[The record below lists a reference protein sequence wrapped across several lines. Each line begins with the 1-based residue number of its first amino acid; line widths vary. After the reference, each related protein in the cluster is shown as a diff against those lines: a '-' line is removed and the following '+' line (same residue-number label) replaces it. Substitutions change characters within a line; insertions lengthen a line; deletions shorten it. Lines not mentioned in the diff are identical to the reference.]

1 MCLRQDQ
8 EASEKYCTVSERT
21 LIFDGT
27 YLVGIC
33 IKFYPVLYYCARSSV
48 MAHLTK
54 ECKRCGQANYLRSS
68 TCVSCGATF
77 KPGRPQKTTQKHGFQ
92 VSHSGGRPCNTSEE
106 AGYGVGVGG
115 GRPRG
120 NKRQVEFHDSIQ
132 LPPDWDHSGNLV
144 NVDDELL
151 DVCSRRIAQQR
162 TFDKKPLGLAV
173 CYGCGHLLWSC
184 VDGAHT
190 FLVNKPSGMSAD
202 EAPASAYLRVVPTC
216 TAGFVYTERG
226 ASTKERWY
234 SCPYCK
240 SNTIPSNQH
249 VGCVLDPSSNVKP
262 VHEWDMSFPTEIQS
276 LANQYER
283 GQMSLC
289 GLFSSTVREASMTRY
304 QHLQGEVNAITKLDK
319 HYHGLFGFLA
329 VKDSDIWEKSPSP
342 ASSLRIKRAVQWMHV
357 NNHLYSNFFSHY
369 ETLMRYCKPSFINPK
384 LLEDQ
389 SISLEKLLEDEAA
402 GMAFPLDA
410 KYFDDFPVIRGDMH
424 EDIAG
429 RQYPRPELA
438 KSLVNLCQAKYGEEF
453 LDCKAF
459 PHLHPWGY
467 GGWYHKCPI
476 PFNAHVKMRLYDVR
490 GFYAEDR
497 LYPFFKYDY
506 MLKVRLRMH
515 EARKV
520 VRVQS
525 LSAPLTA
532 DRVSGPYSV
541 YGTEIPR
548 IIPGSK
554 EFWRSFGL
562 DLVAFVEQRGLPNF
576 FLTLT
581 AFDGWPQ
588 VQATLRDGWGARASE
603 LEVQDLAK
611 DLSDRQ
617 PVGFKPQISV
627 LAAEKRF
634 DWFMNILRSPEGGPL
649 GVVTDS
655 IIKKEYQRRG
665 AVHWHML
672 IWVEPGTAPS
682 HAVMAE
688 MPRAADTSDV
698 RAAYLRKLVE
708 NMLQHKTCY
717 PSRCFKGSHGKLLSK
732 CKYGFPF
739 DVPHETVCLDEDG
752 VRYLYVRRHDEDK
765 NIVPYNPEIAILWG
779 AAHNV
784 QIVSKHG
791 FEMYLAKY
799 ISKPEPS
806 LKIDLPEKCSEPQRF
821 LRTRVVG
828 SVEVLDVL
836 MGFHQNQMSRQV
848 IFLQTELN
856 PCQRMLKPNFELD
869 SLAEDS
875 EDIYLQ
881 TKLETYLKRPTQ
893 LDSLTYP
900 EFYRWWRSA
909 TQDEQKKAARA
920 TSQRVIKCKGA
931 DDFKAYLDAKSALE
945 SAQALLA
952 DLLSECNL
960 QIQSGYDLLALKRCL
975 KAYDVAP
982 VVVEA
987 VVQFYTESGI
997 DEHSEDCADLPIE
1010 SIVTAN
1016 GIFEAVDFYNFDIVS
1031 GLNSKHWLMEPN
1043 PRDELVSVLSSFP
1056 PGTVLANRVGHY
1068 WIRRAKMVITRHRF
1082 ISSVGDDT
1090 EKYYEQKYLLSV
1102 PITED
1107 HEVVLNPPKSWVELC
1122 AQSGMCDAHLDAL
1135 SCLQSAI
1142 SRGFHTD
1149 QLRSLAQLYIE
1160 HGFLS
1165 EDEADTFLS
1174 DIPVL
1179 GEHDEP
1185 EATVT
1190 DQMLN
1195 HPHSDTGDLLPTSSS
1210 VDLSTFVDTFSES
1223 QLRAY
1228 RWIEGQFNNNNQVCA
1243 AIVGPAG
1250 TGKSYLL
1257 KDLIELAKSKG
1268 LVVTKV
1274 APSGVAAHL
1283 IGGTTLHNLFCLD
1296 IECKSSLE
1304 NGTVQVTKLRKTD
1317 VIIIDEFSMLDYF
1330 LFRTAEG
1337 LCRKFAKHKVS
1348 RLPWGGRHV
1357 IMLGDPAQ
1365 LPAVGRSDLFG
1376 TQLWRTFS
1384 VLVLRE
1390 IKRSQD
1396 PVLTRVLTKV
1406 RIGVCDKEVTD
1417 ILRGLVQ
1424 PWNLD
1429 NIQLDR
1435 TVVICSTR
1443 KECDE
1448 VNDLCINR
1456 IDGNESVYEALD
1468 TDHHGHPLREA
1479 DKQTVSKYRE
1489 RLPDKLVLKVG
1500 ARVIL
1505 RRNINIDGG
1514 WVNGTLAVVTSLHP
1528 SCIVIA
1534 KLANPTHKYPV
1545 PRFRQRIEIRGAS
1558 YSILRQQFPLQLAYG
1573 VTVHRVQGCT
1583 VQKAVVFLGEKFFA
1597 SGQAYV
1603 ALSRVKTLSDLV
1615 LWEFDP
1621 SAIYLEPFYQQ
1632 LLQWCD
1638 SVDVIRPTPPTDIIE
1653 HPERSHDFLSNDP
1666 IPEPSTNDDE
1676 PKPVSIRFDF
1686 DPSNV
1691 DPQCTSTKRG
1701 RGRPRKNNPS
1711 GPSNKARPN
1720 HSRGRPRKSQPPA
1733 NSQFSTSNATPKVG
1747 TACPPK
1753 PQAPDSS
1760 QPQCLDS
1767 APKCGRGRPCKR
1779 PNSNNCGQPCSKV
1792 PKLLSIPSNTPS
1804 NSTSIDGTFVH
1815 TNITSACVQLQ
1826 QRVQQLLGASP
1837 QSVLSSML
1845 SLNSVQDIIDS
1856 LNGMH
1861 EALEAIA
1868 QAINALPPVYA
1879 NNFTALPT
1887 AISVAN
1893 QCHPLMLH
1901 TYKPILTTGDGDCM
1915 FHALSRVV
1923 CGSEQLSR
1931 VFRLLVAYAVVKYRD
1946 VLIGALQHAFP
1957 SDPWENHVRKAN
1969 TLIVHALQIGT
1980 WGSDFH
1986 LFPLSLLLDR
1996 PIFVYVYFY
2005 TTENRVRILLLAD
2018 IDDVHVF
2025 AQRFLAFVSG
2035 TRQHL
2040 QWCSSVH
2047 RALLMSGDVTT
2058 LPHLPLALFFA
2069 HSHFTAL
2076 VPLSLSVLQHVPIP
2090 FGKVLDD

>member
-1 MCLRQDQ
+1 M
-8 EASEKYCTVSERT
+8 
-21 LIFDGT
+21 
-27 YLVGIC
+27 
-33 IKFYPVLYYCARSSV
+33 PVRAKLCNV
-48 MAHLTK
+48 
-54 ECKRCGQANYLRSS
+54 
-68 TCVSCGATF
+68 CGATNNVRAMACISCGESF
-77 KPGRPQKTTQKHGFQ
+77 RKR
-92 VSHSGGRPCNTSEE
+92 
-106 AGYGVGVGG
+106 

-120 NKRQVEFHDSIQ
+120 TTRQAGYGRQCPEFHDAVE
-132 LPPDWDHSGNLV
+132 LPNDWYHSNELV
-144 NVDDELL
+144 NIDDELL
-151 DVCSRRIAQQR
+151 DACARRISQQR
-162 TFDKKPLGLAV
+162 TFDQKPLGLAV
-173 CYGCGHLLWSC
+173 CYGCGHLLWSR
-184 VDGAHT
+184 VDGGHT
-190 FLVNKPSGMSAD
+190 FLVDKPSGMSED
-202 EAPASAYLRVVPTC
+202 EAPASAYLRAVPSC
-216 TAGFVYTERG
+216 TVGFVYTERG
-226 ASTKERWY
+226 TSTKERWY
-234 SCPYCK
+234 SCPYCRC
-240 SNTIPSNQH
+240 NTIPSNQH
-249 VGCVLDPSSNVKP
+249 IGCVLDPSLNVKP
-262 VHEWDMSFPTEIQS
+262 IDKWDMNFPMEIHS

-283 GQMSLC
+283 GQISIC
-289 GLFSSTVREASMTRY
+289 GLFSSTVREASMTQYR
-304 QHLQGEVNAITKLDK
+304 HFQGEINAITRLDK

-329 VKDSDIWEKSPSP
+329 VKDSDIWERSPSP
-342 ASSLRIKRAVQWMHV
+342 ASSLRIKRAVRWMHA
-357 NNHLYSNFFSHY
+357 NNHLYSKFFSQY

-384 LLEDQ
+384 LLEGQ
-389 SISLEKLLEDEAA
+389 SIPLEKLLEDEAA
-402 GMAFPLDA
+402 AMAFPLDA

-424 EDIAG
+424 DDLAG

-438 KSLVNLCQAKYGEEF
+438 ESIVNLCQAKYGEEF

-467 GGWYHKCPI
+467 GGWYHKCPV
-476 PFNAHVKMRLYDVR
+476 PFNAHVKMRLFDVR

-520 VRVQS
+520 VKVQS
-525 LSAPLTA
+525 LSEPLTA
-532 DRVSGPYSV
+532 ERVSGPSDPYSI

-581 AFDGWPQ
+581 AYDGWPQ
-588 VQATLRDGWGARASE
+588 VQATLRDGWGACASE

-649 GVVTDS
+649 GLVTDS
-655 IIKKEYQRRG
+655 IVKKEYQRRG
-665 AVHWHML
+665 AIHWHML
-672 IWVEPGTAPS
+672 IWVEPGTAPP

-688 MPRAADTSDV
+688 MPRAADTSDM

-717 PSRCFKGSHGKLLSK
+717 PSRCFKGSHGKVLSK

-739 DVPHETVCLDEDG
+739 EVPHESVCLDEDG

-765 NIVPYNPEIAILWG
+765 NVVPYNPEIAILWG

-806 LKIDLPEKCSEPQRF
+806 LKIDLPEKCSDPQRF

-856 PCQRMLKPNFELD
+856 PCHRMLKPKFELD
-869 SLAEDS
+869 SLSDDS
-875 EDIYLQ
+875 EDIYLR
-881 TKLETYLKRPTQ
+881 TKLEIYLKRPTQ

-900 EFYRWWRSA
+900 EFYQWRRSA
-909 TQDEQKKAARA
+909 NQDEQNKAARA
-920 TSQRVIKCKGA
+920 NSQCVIKSKGA
-931 DDFKAYLDAKSALE
+931 DDFSGYLDAKSTLE

-952 DLLSECNL
+952 NLLSECGL
-960 QIQSGYDLLALKRCL
+960 EILSSYDLLALKRCL
-975 KAYDVAP
+975 NAHNVAP
-982 VVVEA
+982 IVVKA
-987 VVQFYTESGI
+987 VVQFYTETGVN
-997 DEHSEDCADLPIE
+997 EPSEECNDCPLE
-1010 SIVTAN
+1010 SIITAN
-1016 GIFEAVDFYNFDIVS
+1016 DIFEAVNFYHPDLETGF
-1031 GLNSKHWLMEPN
+1031 NSKHWLMEAN
-1043 PRDELVSVLSSFP
+1043 PRDELVSILSTYP
-1056 PGTVLANRVGHY
+1056 PGTVLADRVGHY

-1090 EKYYEQKYLLSV
+1090 EKYYQQKYLLSV
-1102 PITED
+1102 PMTED

-1122 AQSGMCDAHLDAL
+1122 AESGMCDAHLDAL

-1165 EDEADTFLS
+1165 EQEADIFLS

-1179 GEHDEP
+1179 GEQDEP

-1190 DQMLN
+1190 DPDQMLN

-1210 VDLSTFVDTFSES
+1210 VDLSTLVNTFTES

-1228 RWIEGQFNNNNQVCA
+1228 QWVEGQFNQNKQVRA

-1257 KDLIELAKSKG
+1257 KGLIELARSKG

-1283 IGGTTLHNLFCLD
+1283 IGGTTLHKFFSLD
-1296 IECKSSLE
+1296 IECQSTLE
-1304 NGTVQVTKLRKTD
+1304 NGTVEVTKLRKTD
-1317 VIIIDEFSMLDYF
+1317 VIVIDEFSMLDYY

-1337 LCRKFAKHKVS
+1337 LCRKFAKHGAS

-1376 TQLWRTFS
+1376 THLWRTFS

-1396 PVLTRVLTKV
+1396 PVLTSVLTKV
-1406 RIGVCDKEVTD
+1406 RMGVCDQEVTD
-1417 ILRGLVQ
+1417 ILRSIVQ
-1424 PWNLD
+1424 PRD
-1429 NIQLDR
+1429 MHNIQLDR

-1448 VNDLCINR
+1448 VNDLCINK
-1456 IDGNESVYEALD
+1456 IDGRESVYEALD

-1479 DKQTVSKYRE
+1479 DKQTVFKYRE

-1500 ARVIL
+1500 ARVVL

-1514 WVNGTLAVVTSLHP
+1514 WVNGTLAIVTSPHP
-1528 SCIVIA
+1528 SCIVVA
-1534 KLANPTHKYPV
+1534 KLANPSHKYPV

-1558 YSILRQQFPLQLAYG
+1558 YSILRQQFPVQLAYG

-1583 VQKAVVFLGEKFFA
+1583 VQKAVVCLGEKFFA

-1603 ALSRVKTLSDLV
+1603 ALSRVRNLSDLV

-1621 SAIYLEPFYQQ
+1621 SAIHLEPFYQQ

-1638 SVDVIRPTPPTDIIE
+1638 NVDVIRPTP
-1653 HPERSHDFLSNDP
+1653 
-1666 IPEPSTNDDE
+1666 
-1676 PKPVSIRFDF
+1676 
-1686 DPSNV
+1686 
-1691 DPQCTSTKRG
+1691 
-1701 RGRPRKNNPS
+1701 
-1711 GPSNKARPN
+1711 
-1720 HSRGRPRKSQPPA
+1720 
-1733 NSQFSTSNATPKVG
+1733 
-1747 TACPPK
+1747 
-1753 PQAPDSS
+1753 
-1760 QPQCLDS
+1760 
-1767 APKCGRGRPCKR
+1767 
-1779 PNSNNCGQPCSKV
+1779 
-1792 PKLLSIPSNTPS
+1792 
-1804 NSTSIDGTFVH
+1804 
-1815 TNITSACVQLQ
+1815 
-1826 QRVQQLLGASP
+1826 
-1837 QSVLSSML
+1837 
-1845 SLNSVQDIIDS
+1845 
-1856 LNGMH
+1856 
-1861 EALEAIA
+1861 
-1868 QAINALPPVYA
+1868 
-1879 NNFTALPT
+1879 
-1887 AISVAN
+1887 
-1893 QCHPLMLH
+1893 
-1901 TYKPILTTGDGDCM
+1901 
-1915 FHALSRVV
+1915 
-1923 CGSEQLSR
+1923 
-1931 VFRLLVAYAVVKYRD
+1931 
-1946 VLIGALQHAFP
+1946 
-1957 SDPWENHVRKAN
+1957 
-1969 TLIVHALQIGT
+1969 
-1980 WGSDFH
+1980 
-1986 LFPLSLLLDR
+1986 
-1996 PIFVYVYFY
+1996 
-2005 TTENRVRILLLAD
+2005 
-2018 IDDVHVF
+2018 
-2025 AQRFLAFVSG
+2025 
-2035 TRQHL
+2035 
-2040 QWCSSVH
+2040 
-2047 RALLMSGDVTT
+2047 
-2058 LPHLPLALFFA
+2058 
-2069 HSHFTAL
+2069 
-2076 VPLSLSVLQHVPIP
+2076 
-2090 FGKVLDD
+2090 